1 MAVKLLDFSQ
11 YRSWGT
17 IILLVLFIGI
27 AQGQTARDNRTS
39 TTAPTLPGS
48 PIEMLFDSDTRS
60 LRTVAPIPMEEPV
73 DENEYVVGP
82 NDVFLFMIP
91 GVTPTQLPVTPE
103 AKLIIPNVGE
113 IDVRDRTLA
122 EVKKLV
128 GKAFGSMRPSLNLL
142 YPRQFLV
149 TVLGAVQFPGPFV
162 SSSVLRLDK
171 IVTMANIPPS
181 NLPVE
186 LRKPLPGFSKRRIIL
201 RRKGQPERM
210 VDLEKYYAFHT
221 SSENPM
227 LREGDVVVVPPLS
240 IDQQSISVYGAVN
253 APKQFEY
260 RQGDSLTMLITF
272 AQGFTA
278 DADSTN
284 IELTRLSSD
293 ATSAETQ
300 ILDITAILR
309 GEKADVPLVVNDRI
323 LVRRKVDRRRDY
335 KVHVRGE
342 VRLPGMYAITPDS
355 TRLSDIVKRAGG
367 FTEFAQLAS
376 AEVVRKQLT
385 PEGET
390 LDMGF
395 EALWNARMN
404 DQLVTPEERAYYD
417 LEARLR
423 RGTVAV
429 DFVRVFERND
439 RSGDILLQDG
449 DIVFVPNTQKNVY
462 VYGQVGRPGFVS
474 FKAGENIHYYIS
486 QAGGFG
492 EEADDAGTRV
502 IKSLT
507 REWVEPSDT
516 MIEPGDFVW
525 VPKEIRYPTSYY
537 LNLISQAASFI
548 SVVLSMTVIIL
559 QLSK

>member
-1 MAVKLLDFSQ
+1 
-11 YRSWGT
+11 
-17 IILLVLFIGI
+17 
-27 AQGQTARDNRTS
+27 
-39 TTAPTLPGS
+39 
-48 PIEMLFDSDTRS
+48 
-60 LRTVAPIPMEEPV
+60 
-73 DENEYVVGP
+73 
-82 NDVFLFMIP
+82 
-91 GVTPTQLPVTPE
+91 
-103 AKLIIPNVGE
+103 
-113 IDVRDRTLA
+113 
-122 EVKKLV
+122 
-128 GKAFGSMRPSLNLL
+128 
-142 YPRQFLV
+142 
-149 TVLGAVQFPGPFV
+149 
-162 SSSVLRLDK
+162 
-171 IVTMANIPPS
+171 MANIPPS